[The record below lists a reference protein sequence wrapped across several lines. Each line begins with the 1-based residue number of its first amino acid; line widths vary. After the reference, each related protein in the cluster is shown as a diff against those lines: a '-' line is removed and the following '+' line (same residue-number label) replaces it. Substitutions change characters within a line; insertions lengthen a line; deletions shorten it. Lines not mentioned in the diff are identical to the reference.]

1 MFDCKKYGCM
11 LGCAVAGYIG
21 AKVLTS
27 KDAKK
32 VYTQATAVAL
42 RVKEEVMTTVTSV
55 KESVGDILADAKQI
69 NEKRAVAEA
78 EEIIPDTAEA

>member
-11 LGCAVAGYIG
+11 LGCAVMGVIG

-32 VYTQATAVAL
+32 VYTQATAAAL
-42 RVKEEVMTTVTSV
+42 RVKEEVMTTVTAV
-55 KESVGDILADAKQI
+55 KESAGDILADAKQI
-69 NEKRAVAEA
+69 NENRAVAEEA
-78 EEIIPDTAEA
+78 EIIPDTAEA

>member
-1 MFDCKKYGCM
+1 MFDCKKVGCM
-11 LGCAVAGYIG
+11 AGCALLGVVG

-32 VYTQATAVAL
+32 LYTHVTAAAL
-42 RVKEEVMTTVTSV
+42 RAKEEVMSTVTCV
-55 KESVGDILADAKQI
+55 KENAGDILADAKQI
-69 NEKRAVAEA
+69 NETRAAADA

>member
-1 MFDCKKYGCM
+1 MFDCKKYSCM
-11 LGCAVAGYIG
+11 LGCAVMGYFG

-55 KESVGDILADAKQI
+55 KESAGDILADAKQM
-69 NEKRAVAEA
+69 NEKRAAAEA

>member
-1 MFDCKKYGCM
+1 MMDCKKYGCM
-11 LGCAVAGYIG
+11 LGCAVMGYVG

-32 VYTQATAVAL
+32 VYTQATAAAL
-42 RVKEEVMTTVTSV
+42 RVKEEVMSTVTSV
-55 KESVGDILADAKQI
+55 KESAGDILADAKQI
-69 NEKRAVAEA
+69 NEERTAAKA